1 MGKFAELLHFFK
13 IMAKV
18 TLEFDSIED
27 SEDVKYALYGWK
39 YAFVIDELD
48 QYYRGIYKYSE
59 IGSEIEMAEQVR
71 NKIRE
76 IMHDNGLLME

>member
-1 MGKFAELLHFFK
+1 
-13 IMAKV
+13 MAKL

-27 SEDVKYALYGWK
+27 IEDLKCARYGWK

-48 QYYRGIYKYSE
+48 QYYRSIYKYSD
-59 IGSEIEMAEQVR
+59 IGSEIEMAELVR
-71 NKIRE
+71 AKIRE